1 MQVILLEKVGKPGD
15 LGDQVKVRPGY
26 GRNFLV
32 PRGYALPATP
42 ENVRVFEER
51 RSELM
56 AASEERLDRAR
67 GRAEALGGR
76 SFVVPMRASDEGK
89 LYGSVGPQEIVDV
102 VTGEGYELDAREVVL
117 PDGPLRITGR
127 FTAQLQLHAEVEVE
141 IEVVVAQL
149 TDLGVN
155 MPPERT
161 AETEEAQAAAQAE
174 AQSETETEF
183 EDEDEEADL
192 GDADEAGEPERE

>member
-1 MQVILLEKVGKPGD
+1 MQVILLQKVRNLGD

-32 PRGYALPATP
+32 PKGYALPATK

-67 GRAEALGGR
+67 GRAEKLGGR

-102 VTGEGYELDAREVVL
+102 VTGEGFELDAREVVL
-117 PDGPLRITGR
+117 PDGPLRTIGR

-141 IEVVVAQL
+141 IGVVVAQL

-155 MPPERT
+155 MPPERSEESE
-161 AETEEAQAAAQAE
+161 ETEASAQAE
-174 AQSETETEF
+174 PAAEEA
-183 EDEDEEADL
+183 EDEFGAEDTDEID
-192 GDADEAGEPERE
+192 AGEPERE